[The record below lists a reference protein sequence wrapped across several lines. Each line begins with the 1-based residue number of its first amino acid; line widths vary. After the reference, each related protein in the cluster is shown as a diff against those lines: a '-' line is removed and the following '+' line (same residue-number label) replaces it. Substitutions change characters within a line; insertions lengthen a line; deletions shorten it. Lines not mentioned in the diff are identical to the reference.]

1 MVLMKIYLGICVF
14 VFPVMYLY
22 QRDNGM
28 ETLSNAFINRFT
40 LGNLGFAESLCYNQL
55 NDDGNGAKNISC
67 RTGRLKSN
75 LTFAGL
81 LSNEPLTNTTGS
93 KVFHDYCGDP
103 DKIKN
108 SCSNS
113 FDLNNLK
120 IDYEKNC
127 TNKIWCE
134 LDLQSYILPGIIGD
148 SSCTKSNAIA
158 YIQVQCEVDDVKEKR
173 HLGL

>member
-81 LSNEPLTNTTGS
+81 LSNEPLTNTTGT

-108 SCSNS
+108 SCSSS
-113 FDLNNLK
+113 FDLKKLK

-127 TNKIWCE
+127 TNKIWC
-134 LDLQSYILPGIIGD
+134 
-148 SSCTKSNAIA
+148 
-158 YIQVQCEVDDVKEKR
+158 
-173 HLGL
+173 